1 MRNFAYVNPDFE
13 QDSVTPELVEG
24 NPCYDPSV
32 YDSVM
37 LEEMSD
43 GSFMYMDMT
52 SILLNQ
58 EKYRRLLGDMN
69 VQNILAQMYP
79 SQSTFM
85 DGMTDEDR
93 FDCVISRHCQTLS
106 ERQAVLQ
113 QLASEKSELT
123 RYAQAMLEEQLAEKE
138 AAPSTDPAPAPES

>member
-1 MRNFAYVNPDFE
+1 MRNFAYVNPEFE

-24 NPCYDPSV
+24 NPCYAPSV

-37 LEEMSD
+37 LEELPD
-43 GSFMYMDMT
+43 GSYMYMDMT

-69 VQNILAQMYP
+69 VQNILAQMHP
-79 SQSTFM
+79 TQSTVM
-85 DGMTDEDR
+85 DGMTDEER

-113 QLASEKSELT
+113 QLVSEHSELT
-123 RYAQAMLEEQLAEKE
+123 KYAQAMLEEQLAEKE
-138 AAPSTDPAPAPES
+138 AAPSPDPAPAPES